1 MWETLSLRTRLLL
14 PLGLMFVAALLA
26 GGVSLQFFSATQL
39 MEEAEPAARS
49 AKAVAAALNGALQT
63 STNPQATLEAFAQ
76 SLGAT
81 EGIRFRRPGTGRDGH
96 PPKVKTPL
104 GTVPDWFVHLLEV
117 PEFDAAFPVMIEGKQ
132 VGDIVFAPDLSAD
145 IYEKW
150 IGFLAIACSGIV
162 LMLLTAAI
170 AHFAVRSA
178 LRPLQKLGDG
188 LTRMRSGD
196 YAQQIA
202 PAGPPEIRRSARE
215 ANELAR
221 TLNRLSHDNRDLLR
235 RIVSLQDDERQDM
248 ARELHDELGPLL
260 FGIRAN
266 TVALLESIPSGQAKL
281 QNTAEGILQSVE
293 TLQQANRRILDR
305 LRPLYIQELGLER
318 SIQTLLQN
326 VKSQA
331 PDLKVTSQLDTAL
344 SEADGPLSQT
354 IYRVIQE
361 ALTNVLRHARAS
373 AVHVAVVINDQ
384 EAIVEIS
391 DDGVGFP
398 ADRMFGRGLT
408 GMLERARALS
418 GTLELLRED
427 GRTCVRC
434 RLPAGSPASHD
445 PQPGNGQPA

>member
-26 GGVSLQFFSATQL
+26 AGVSLQFFSATQL

-81 EGIRFRRPGTGRDGH
+81 EGIRFRRSGTGRDGH

-170 AHFAVRSA
+170 AHFTVRSA

-196 YAQQIA
+196 YEQQIA
-202 PAGPPEIRRSARE
+202 AAGPPEIRTSAQE

-221 TLNRLSHDNRDLLR
+221 TLNRLSQDNRGLLR

-326 VKSQA
+326 VKAQA
-331 PDLKVTSQLDTAL
+331 PGLEVTSQLDTAL
-344 SEADGPLSQT
+344 NEADGPLSQT

-361 ALTNVLRHARAS
+361 ALTNVLRHARAK
-373 AVHVAVVINDQ
+373 AVHVAVVINDG

-418 GTLELLRED
+418 GTLELLREE

-434 RLPAGSPASHD
+434 RLPVGSPASHD
-445 PQPGNGQPA
+445 TPTG

>member
-26 GGVSLQFFSATQL
+26 GGVSLQFFSASQL
-39 MEEAEPAARS
+39 MEETEPAARS
-49 AKAVAAALNGALQT
+49 ARAVAAALNGALQT
-63 STNPQATLEAFAQ
+63 SSNPQATLEAFAQ
-76 SLGAT
+76 SLGTSEA
-81 EGIRFRRPGTGRDGH
+81 IRFRRLGTDRDVH
-96 PPKVKTPL
+96 PPGVQTPL
-104 GTVPDWFVHLLEV
+104 GTVPDWFVHLLAV
-117 PEFDAAFPVMIEGKQ
+117 PEFNAAFPVTIEGKQ
-132 VGDIVFAPDLSAD
+132 IGEIVFAPDLSAD

-178 LRPLQKLGDG
+178 LRPLQNLGDG

-196 YAQQIA
+196 YEQQIA
-202 PAGPPEIRRSARE
+202 ATGPPEIRTSARE

-221 TLNRLSHDNRDLLR
+221 TLNRLSQDNRGLLR

-266 TVALLESIPSGQAKL
+266 TVALLESIPSGQTKL

-326 VKSQA
+326 VRAQA

-361 ALTNVLRHARAS
+361 ASTNVLRHARAS
-373 AVHVAVVINDQ
+373 AVHVAVVINSR
-384 EAIVEIS
+384 EVIVEIS
-391 DDGVGFP
+391 DDGIGFP

-418 GTLELLRED
+418 GTLELLREE

-445 PQPGNGQPA
+445 PQPWNGQPA